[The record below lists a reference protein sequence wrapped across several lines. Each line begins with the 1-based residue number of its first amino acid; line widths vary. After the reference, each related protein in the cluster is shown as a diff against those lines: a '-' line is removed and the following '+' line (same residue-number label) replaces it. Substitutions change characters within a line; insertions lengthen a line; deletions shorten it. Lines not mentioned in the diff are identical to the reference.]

1 MSSGKN
7 FIIQKS
13 PNDCLL
19 VMYKKKTKQGILW
32 DIYMKEMT
40 NTCYRIEN

>member
-1 MSSGKN
+1 MLGETVSSGKN

-19 VMYKKKTKQGILW
+19 VMYKKKNKTG
-32 DIYMKEMT
+32 DFMGHIYE
-40 NTCYRIEN
+40 RDD